1 MDVADR
7 VRDPVAIGAPTR
19 SDARVQPLSA
29 FLAADAARVRAV
41 FTDIDDTLTSE
52 GLLEPE
58 AFDAIWALSRAG
70 IAVVPVTGR
79 PAGWCD
85 HFARMWP
92 VAGVVG
98 ENGAFSFRYD
108 RARRHLDRV
117 FVLDQ
122 AERDALQGRLAVVR
136 DAILAAVPRARIA
149 SDQAYRIHDLA
160 VDFCEDVEPALPGHE
175 IDRIVEIFQAHGATA
190 KVSSIHVNGWF
201 GSYDKLGM
209 IRRFAREVLGLES
222 LEHEVYA
229 GDSPNDEPA
238 FAAFPRAVGVANVR
252 DFADRLRHPPT
263 YVTPSR
269 GGRGFAELAQHLLRA
284 R

>member
-1 MDVADR
+1 M
-7 VRDPVAIGAPTR
+7 
-19 SDARVQPLSA
+19 QPLSA
-29 FLAADAARVRAV
+29 LDPAAARAVRAV
-41 FTDIDDTLTSE
+41 FTDIDDTLTSD
-52 GLLEPE
+52 GLLEAE
-58 AFDAIWALSRAG
+58 AFEGIWALARAG

-108 RARRHLDRV
+108 REARRFERD

-122 AERDALQGRLAVVR
+122 AERDQLQARLARVR
-136 DAILAAVPRARIA
+136 DDILAAVPRARIA

-160 VDFCEDVEPALPGHE
+160 VDFCEDVVPSLSADE
-175 IDRIVEIFQAHGATA
+175 IDTIVRVFHQHGATA

-209 IRRFAREVLGLES
+209 IRRFSQRVLGLDHLDAEIY
-222 LEHEVYA
+222 V

-238 FAAFPRAVGVANVR
+238 FAAFPQAVGVANVR
-252 DFADRLRHPPT
+252 DFADRLRHPPAF
-263 YVTPSR
+263 VTEAR
-269 GGRGFAELAQHLLRA
+269 GGRGFVELARALLAA
-284 R
+284 RS